1 MLGSWIIFAVMQA
14 KTTTQTWSFIAQRK
28 FTKGAGIFLWIYIY
42 VYVLFLNSRQSIMG
56 YLSLKTQLLWSP
68 EAKWSNDLIKCGSP
82 GVPVKY
88 LAAFLN
94 HILQDSAKSE
104 DSPLHVWLQY
114 LLNLR
119 QFHSSRSTQIKASAF
134 LFSPRLFLVLPLM
147 LVVVLICPWE
157 APDQRADLEEVLKHN
172 NPFPVSLNSCQ
183 HICIPSQT
191 AAFYSTAALIL

>member
-1 MLGSWIIFAVMQA
+1 
-14 KTTTQTWSFIAQRK
+14 
-28 FTKGAGIFLWIYIY
+28 
-42 VYVLFLNSRQSIMG
+42 MG

-68 EAKWSNDLIKCGSP
+68 EAKWSNDLVKCGSP

-104 DSPLHVWLQY
+104 DSPLHVWLRY

-134 LFSPRLFLVLPLM
+134 LFSPRLSLVLPLM

-172 NPFPVSLNSCQ
+172 NPFPVSPNSCQ
-183 HICIPSQT
+183 HVCIPSQT
-191 AAFYSTAALIL
+191 AAFYITAALILQLTAGVERALPLLCPPYLQWLWHAADWCDSIDSWTGRECH